1 MAEHSRRRDSSRDRS
16 RSLVRPESAKTR
28 HRCGPEPRLTGDSGK
43 VGLESWV
50 AGQECRPGVQVTE
63 SANLSKRELEALT
76 REASEESFRLIVETI
91 PGLIAVMRPEGGVEH
106 VNRQVL
112 EYFGRTLEELK
123 QWGTTDAVHP
133 ADLPRVIAAWQ
144 HAVATGLP
152 YEFEHR
158 IRRADGE
165 YRWFQSRGLPLRD
178 IEGRIVRWY
187 NLLTDIDARKQSE
200 ERLRRSEADLLEAQ
214 RLSHSG
220 SWRHDLASGAFM
232 VSPEVLRIRG
242 VDSADPLSTID
253 RMYSGIHPDDRSRVR
268 DTYEAAQRRKGDFD
282 AEYRI
287 VLRDGTIKHLH
298 TIGHP
303 VLNEAGDV
311 VEYVGTGMDVTEQ
324 RQAQAALETAFEEI
338 KRLKDRL
345 QDENLALR
353 EEIDQ
358 AFMFEEIVGASP
370 ALKSVLSHV
379 SKVAPTDSTVLISGE
394 TGTGKELVARAI
406 HKHSRR
412 ADRAFVSLNCAAT
425 PASLIASELF
435 GHEKGAFT
443 GAVQQRRGRFEL
455 AHSGT
460 IFLDEIG
467 EIPTDTQVAL
477 LRVLQERQIERVGG
491 SRAIPVDVRVV
502 AATNGDLAA
511 AIADGSFRSD
521 LFYRL
526 NVFPIHV
533 PPLRK
538 RREDIPILVE
548 YFVKRFAEKMAKR
561 IRRIETRTLELC
573 ERYPWPG
580 NIRELQNI
588 VERSVILC
596 GSDTFSIDEAW
607 LSQAP
612 LRPDVG
618 GGLPS
623 ALQDQEKELIEAALA
638 KSRGKVAGPSGAA
651 AKLGIPA
658 STLESKI
665 KQLGIQKGRFSPS

>member
-1 MAEHSRRRDSSRDRS
+1 
-16 RSLVRPESAKTR
+16 
-28 HRCGPEPRLTGDSGK
+28 
-43 VGLESWV
+43 
-50 AGQECRPGVQVTE
+50 VTE
-63 SANLSKRELEALT
+63 LANPSTRDLEALT

-91 PGLIAVMRPEGGVEH
+91 PGLIAVMTPEGGVEH

-178 IEGRIVRWY
+178 VEGRIVRWY

-220 SWRHDLASGAFM
+220 SWRHDLASGAFT

-242 VDSADPLSTID
+242 VDSAEPLSTID

-268 DTYEAAQRRKGDFD
+268 DTYEAAQRRKGEFD

-345 QDENLALR
+345 QDENMALR

-358 AFMFEEIVGASP
+358 AFMFEEIVGTSA
-370 ALKSVLSHV
+370 ALKAVLSHV
-379 SKVAPTDSTVLISGE
+379 TKVAPTDSTVLISGE
-394 TGTGKELVARAI
+394 TGTGKELIARAI

-425 PASLIASELF
+425 PPSLIASELF

-443 GAVQQRRGRFEL
+443 GAIQQRRGRFEL

-467 EIPTDTQVAL
+467 EIPMDTQIVL

-502 AATNGDLAA
+502 AATNRDLAA
-511 AIADGSFRSD
+511 AVADGSFRSD

-526 NVFPIHV
+526 NVFPIDV

-607 LSQAP
+607 LSQAQ
-612 LRPDVG
+612 LRPEAVG
-618 GGLPS
+618 ALPS

-638 KSRGKVAGPSGAA
+638 KSRGKVAGPRGAA
-651 AKLGIPA
+651 ATLGIPA

-665 KQLGIQKGRFSPS
+665 KQLGIEKGRFSSPS

>member
-1 MAEHSRRRDSSRDRS
+1 MA
-16 RSLVRPESAKTR
+16 
-28 HRCGPEPRLTGDSGK
+28 
-43 VGLESWV
+43 GLG
-50 AGQECRPGVQVTE
+50 APGQVFHVTE
-63 SANLSKRELEALT
+63 SAHPARREREALT
-76 REASEESFRLIVETI
+76 LGASEESFRLIVETI
-91 PGLIAVMRPEGGVEH
+91 PGLIAVMTPAGAVEH

-112 EYFGRTLEELK
+112 EYFGRTLEELQ

-133 ADLPRVIAAWQ
+133 VDLPRVGAVWQ
-144 HAVATGLP
+144 QAVDTGLP
-152 YEFEHR
+152 YEVEHR
-158 IRRADGE
+158 IRRADGQ
-165 YRWFQSRGLPLRD
+165 YRWFQARGLPLCNAD
-178 IEGRIVRWY
+178 GRIVRWY
-187 NLLTDIDARKQSE
+187 LLLTDIDARKQ
-200 ERLRRSEADLLEAQ
+200 
-214 RLSHSG
+214 
-220 SWRHDLASGAFM
+220 
-232 VSPEVLRIRG
+232 
-242 VDSADPLSTID
+242 
-253 RMYSGIHPDDRSRVR
+253 
-268 DTYEAAQRRKGDFD
+268 
-282 AEYRI
+282 AE
-287 VLRDGTIKHLH
+287 
-298 TIGHP
+298 
-303 VLNEAGDV
+303 
-311 VEYVGTGMDVTEQ
+311 
-324 RQAQAALETAFEEI
+324 EEI

-394 TGTGKELVARAI
+394 TGTGKELIARAI

-412 ADRAFVSLNCAAT
+412 GDRAFVSLNCAAT
-425 PASLIASELF
+425 PPSLIASELF

-467 EIPTDTQVAL
+467 EIPMDTQIAL

-502 AATNGDLAA
+502 AATNRDLSV
-511 AIADGSFRSD
+511 AIAAGSFRSD

-548 YFVKRFAEKMAKR
+548 YFVKRFAENMAKR
-561 IRRIETRTLELC
+561 IRQIDKRTLELC
-573 ERYPWPG
+573 GRYPWPG

-596 GSDTFSIDEAW
+596 TGDTFSIDEAW
-607 LSQAP
+607 LPSQEPVRADGSGP
-612 LRPDVG
+612 LP
-618 GGLPS
+618 
-623 ALQDQEKELIEAALA
+623 ATLQDQEKEMIEAALA
-638 KSRGKVAGPSGAA
+638 KSRGKVAGPRGAA

-665 KQLGIQKGRFSPS
+665 KQLGIEKRRFTTGP